1 MEQEGGELIC
11 ADVGAGCTYMVVSG
25 TVCGYRMQAVDE
37 STGPDHISNN

>member
-1 MEQEGGELIC
+1 MIC
-11 ADVGAGCTYMVVSG
+11 ADAGVGCTCTEVSG